1 MSSRQQPITTTQM
14 ARNAGFELS
23 QVNQGIVHVRHPAPV
38 GETSSHGG
46 VHRRTADRRQFCGL
60 QVPSVRI
67 HRSNNAIAVPKGR
80 FYNQRPHPSFKVSI
94 YESAGEF
101 YLHRP
106 LSRGIDT
113 HLWYDNGHARER
125 DMRADD
131 ATRKFLSD
139 GGFTIIISGDGTGRC
154 MANIT
159 AFIRRQ

>member
-1 MSSRQQPITTTQM
+1 M